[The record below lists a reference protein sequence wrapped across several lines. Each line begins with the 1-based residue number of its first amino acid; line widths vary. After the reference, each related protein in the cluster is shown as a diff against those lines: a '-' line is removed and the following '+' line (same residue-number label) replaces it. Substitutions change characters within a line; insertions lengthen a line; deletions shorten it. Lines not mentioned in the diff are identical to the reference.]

1 MDNQAKDLKL
11 EKDRMTLSQTR
22 KGKSVKRKLENARKK
37 ESKLLKKIGSKDCM
51 WKFYLLWK

>member
-1 MDNQAKDLKL
+1 MIITYLSDIQNIKILLKKYIMDNQAKDLKL

-37 ESKLLKKIGSKDCM
+37 K
-51 WKFYLLWK
+51 